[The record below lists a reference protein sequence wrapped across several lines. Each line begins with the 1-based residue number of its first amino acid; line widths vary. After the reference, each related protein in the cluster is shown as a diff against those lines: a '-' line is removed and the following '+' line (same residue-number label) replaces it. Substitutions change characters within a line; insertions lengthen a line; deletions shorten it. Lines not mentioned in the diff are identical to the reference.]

1 MFSLFW
7 TADDSVSI
15 AKNPS
20 VTAMLDLGESGSFAY
35 LIIAGKKKQFWE
47 NPGMSLVNVAS
58 WFFARVSFL
67 QTGK

>member
-35 LIIAGKKKQFWE
+35 LIIAGKKKTILRKSRNE
-47 NPGMSLVNVAS
+47 P
-58 WFFARVSFL
+58 R
-67 QTGK
+67 